1 MKEKLEEEKASKE
14 VTPVEEEKTETAVVE
29 EQPKTE
35 AEPQPTAPVA
45 PTFDADSLQS
55 ADLSAI
61 IPSGKED
68 KTQEA
73 RDGLM
78 EELDNGISDAIE
90 RRFRPALKE
99 IHEMRREYEDLKAMG
114 EENPQVVS
122 KYDPSLDLNPE
133 LTDKDREAIRRD
145 EEEHVLSDEEI
156 KASTSINT
164 ILPEDDIEA
173 EFEAYEAAAENAVSN
188 VTTAATTTPAVSVNT
203 IDVSD
208 AAVPAVEVVEATD
221 DEDELLYDDELLFN

>member
-1 MKEKLEEEKASKE
+1 MSENVKLADLMKEKLEEEKASKE

-99 IHEMRREYEDLKAMG
+99 IHEMRRE
-114 EENPQVVS
+114 
-122 KYDPSLDLNPE
+122 
-133 LTDKDREAIRRD
+133 
-145 EEEHVLSDEEI
+145 
-156 KASTSINT
+156 
-164 ILPEDDIEA
+164 
-173 EFEAYEAAAENAVSN
+173 
-188 VTTAATTTPAVSVNT
+188 
-203 IDVSD
+203 
-208 AAVPAVEVVEATD
+208 
-221 DEDELLYDDELLFN
+221 